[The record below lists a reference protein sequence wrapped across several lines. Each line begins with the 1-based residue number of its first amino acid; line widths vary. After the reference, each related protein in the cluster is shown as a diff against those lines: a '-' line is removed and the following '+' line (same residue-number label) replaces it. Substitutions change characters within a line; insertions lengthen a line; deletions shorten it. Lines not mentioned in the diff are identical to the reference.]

1 MEVLLPAID
10 VRNVYKS
17 YDKKVPV
24 LQDTSLLVKK
34 GNIYGLLGPS
44 GCGKTTLLKL
54 IIGRLKATSGKVR
67 VLGHMPGTVESKIP
81 GSRVGYMPRSWHS
94 SGVYHQ

>member
-24 LQDTSLLVKK
+24 LQDTSLLVKWVQESADWPA
-34 GNIYGLLGPS
+34 L
-44 GCGKTTLLKL
+44 
-54 IIGRLKATSGKVR
+54 
-67 VLGHMPGTVESKIP
+67 TVANTESDLP
-81 GSRVGYMPRSWHS
+81 MWR
-94 SGVYHQ
+94 